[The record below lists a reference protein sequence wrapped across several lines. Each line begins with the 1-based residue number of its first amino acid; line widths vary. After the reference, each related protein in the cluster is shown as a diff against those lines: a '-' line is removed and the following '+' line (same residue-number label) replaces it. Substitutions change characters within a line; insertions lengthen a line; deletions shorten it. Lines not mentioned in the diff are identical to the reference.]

1 MLLGTFSLLQMGKYE
16 KNNIAIWSV
25 KLNSP
30 STKVLRALS
39 NGETVNMQQRSE
51 FHRRRRRCHRRS

>member
-51 FHRRRRRCHRRS
+51 FHRRRCHRRS